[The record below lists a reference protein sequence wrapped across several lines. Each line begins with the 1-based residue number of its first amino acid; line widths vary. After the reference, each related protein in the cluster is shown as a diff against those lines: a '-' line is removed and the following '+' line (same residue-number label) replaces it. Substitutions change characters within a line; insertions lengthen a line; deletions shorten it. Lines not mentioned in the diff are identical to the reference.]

1 MDEEV
6 QGTKRVEGPRGT
18 RKEIEEPE
26 DAKEDIVG
34 ARVEVTSPSS
44 VGRRAPSRVKMKSTW
59 GVALRRSTGVSGTIT
74 CEAWIDAAGKEVET
88 MVEPR
93 KCRVTAAEGGWPG
106 ERSREVAGFGA
117 PGGIQGWRAEPI
129 ARVGG

>member
-1 MDEEV
+1 MYETKKVDEPED
-6 QGTKRVEGPRGT
+6 TKEGIVEQ
-18 RKEIEEPE
+18 E
-26 DAKEDIVG
+26 DAKEGIVG
-34 ARVEVTSPSS
+34 ARVEGTSPSS
-44 VGRRAPSRVKMKSTW
+44 VGRRAPSRVKMKSTR

-74 CEAWIDAAGKEVET
+74 CEAWIDAAGKEVGT

-93 KCRVTAAEGGWPG
+93 KCRVTAAEGGWPR